1 MLPYARTQPYKQKIE
16 ATKAKTS
23 LIDML
28 NFRSTLL
35 FSVIVVV
42 LVVGVTF
49 VTVVLVSVFL
59 DEYFITCVPIFI
71 GTHVFSEVIY
81 FLI

>member
-1 MLPYARTQPYKQKIE
+1 MLPHARTQLYNQKVE
-16 ATKAKTS
+16 ATQAKIALS
-23 LIDML
+23 DML

-35 FSVIVVV
+35 LSVIVVV
-42 LVVGVTF
+42 LVVGVTS